1 MRAATSRSRNTHE
14 MPLNEASDGSGV
26 LWSTRAVFLSYRV
39 AADTALC
46 ERLYDKLRARGLRVW
61 WDRKCLPQGRSWE
74 EGFADALIEAALFV
88 PILSKDALAPFADLT
103 PSSACDNFL
112 LEHRLALE
120 LEHHDAD
127 HGRLVLPILRGELA
141 ELGTLGECYG
151 DFFKDEGVP
160 ACPEVVVDTVESKLA
175 EHLERAGKGA
185 VRGAPKTVKESLVK
199 ILGHQGVF
207 VKGPRIDAVDGAVKE
222 IVRAAYWVERTS
234 SEVMSP
240 TPHREHHPRERESS
254 FDTET
259 VAEATSL
266 PSPFASCSTSPAPS
280 TMPSTVP
287 STAPSRNVS
296 MDLADP
302 SREVSGGG

>member
-1 MRAATSRSRNTHE
+1 
-14 MPLNEASDGSGV
+14 L
-26 LWSTRAVFLSYRV
+26 TRRF
-39 AADTALC
+39 
-46 ERLYDKLRARGLRVW
+46 LRACRALVCSLLLACCSRGGAGCPAAHSHTQRTETRL
-61 WDRKCLPQGRSWE
+61 LL
-74 EGFADALIEAALFV
+74 ADGCPAAHPHTQRTETRLIWQ
-88 PILSKDALAPFADLT
+88 ADLT

-160 ACPEVVVDTVESKLA
+160 ACPEVVVDSVESKLA